1 MLTAIEN
8 ELLTRV
14 EGSAPMGQMMRRYWV
29 PAALSHELEAGG
41 EPRRVRLFGENLV
54 AFRADDGTVGILEES
69 CPHRGA
75 SLLLARNENCALTC
89 LYHGWRIDA
98 TGRILEMPAEPPEA
112 HFADRVRAVAYPAH
126 EAAGVVWTYLGPAGK
141 EPPKMNFDWT
151 ALPATH
157 VHVMK
162 AREECNWAQCLEGV
176 LDSAHSNYLHSNLL
190 APSADIAT
198 SVYTGDHTI
207 KRPSNDGAPRIEA
220 ESTSYGFRYAA
231 IRKPIVDPENNIYVR
246 VTLFLAPMY
255 AMFPAPQGWGAM
267 QAFVPVDDTHTVFHY
282 FQWRYDEPID
292 EEGRLRNT
300 TRAGMTVGVD
310 LDADYVK
317 NRTTGNLW
325 MQDRD
330 RMRNGSFSGIIGVN
344 NEDIAVQESMGPVY
358 DRTREHLGASDVA
371 VIRMR
376 RLMLDSVQRFD
387 QGDEPLGLAEPVRY
401 DQLHAF
407 EAVLPKDTPWQ
418 AAEQFATR

>member
-1 MLTAIEN
+1 
-8 ELLTRV
+8 
-14 EGSAPMGQMMRRYWV
+14 
-29 PAALSHELEAGG
+29 
-41 EPRRVRLFGENLV
+41 
-54 AFRADDGTVGILEES
+54 
-69 CPHRGA
+69 
-75 SLLLARNENCALTC
+75 
-89 LYHGWRIDA
+89 
-98 TGRILEMPAEPPEA
+98 
-112 HFADRVRAVAYPAH
+112 
-126 EAAGVVWTYLGPAGK
+126 VWTYLGPAGK

-151 ALPATH
+151 ALPASH

-190 APSADIAT
+190 APSDDIAT

-231 IRKPIVDPENNIYVR
+231 IRKPIVEPENNIYVR

-267 QAFVPVDDTHTVFHY
+267 QAFVPVDDTHTMFHY

-292 EEGRLRNT
+292 VEGRLRNT

-310 LDADYVK
+310 LDTDYVK
-317 NRTTGNLW
+317 NRTVGNLW

-387 QGDEPLGLAEPVRY
+387 QGDEPLGLTEPVRY
-401 DQLHAF
+401 DELHAF
-407 EAVLPKDTPWQ
+407 EGVLPKDTPWQ
-418 AAEQFATR
+418 AAERFATR